1 MKNQEIE
8 VQLQKWVD
16 SSQVPHS
23 LLFSGSTLSPYEK
36 SAMNFAQVIIGCDAD
51 LEKHPDFYLYKPEGK
66 LGMHSIE
73 SMRHLR
79 DEAYLPP
86 YKSKRKVF
94 VLLSADR
101 MQAPSANSLLKTF
114 EEPPLTSTIILVS
127 AHPERLLPTVRSRC
141 QSVHFQPEEE
151 KSDQYLPLIRP
162 LLSSLHTMNAI
173 ELLDE
178 VAKLADFI
186 EKSAAFEPADPDKEE
201 SAYQKQVREKEGEGK
216 ASLQMLDETEA
227 LFCSILKWY
236 RDMIVV
242 HLSLPKETLLH
253 PDNHE
258 SLQQHVDRGMLS
270 DLDKI
275 SKAIEKARTALAR
288 SAPLKNTLESLFLSI
303 RTL

>member
-16 SSQVPHS
+16 SSHVPHS
-23 LLFSGSTLSPYEK
+23 LLFSGSAFSPYET
-36 SAMNFAQVIIGCDAD
+36 SAINFAKKLINCDPSD
-51 LEKHPDFYLYKPEGK
+51 EKHPDLYFYKPEGK

-73 SMRHLR
+73 TMRHLR

-94 VLLSADR
+94 ILFSADR

-127 AHPERLLPTVRSRC
+127 SHPERLLPTVRSRC
-141 QSVHFQPEEE
+141 QAIHFQNEEE
-151 KSDQYLPLIRP
+151 KSDKYLPLIGL
-162 LLSSLHTMNAI
+162 LLSSMHFMNAI

-178 VAKLADFI
+178 VAKLADLI
-186 EKSAAFEPADPDKEE
+186 EKACEFAEVEPEKEE
-201 SAYQKQVREKEGEGK
+201 TAYQKQVREKEGEGK
-216 ASLQMLDETEA
+216 ESLQMLDETEA
-227 LFCSILKWY
+227 LFVSIMKWY
-236 RDMIVV
+236 RDMLVV
-242 HLSLPKETLLH
+242 HLSLPKSALLH
-253 PDNHE
+253 PGSHE
-258 SLQQHVDRGMLS
+258 SLQQQVDRGILP

-275 SKAIEKARTALAR
+275 SKVIEKARIALSR